1 MNTEVSEHETPEGD
15 NGQASSGEE
24 PSIWKRAL
32 LMLLCVV
39 FYHVAELVLFFLVLV
54 QFFFKLITGETNARL
69 LLFGQ
74 SIATYIYQIVQYLN
88 FNCEY
93 MPFPFHDWPR
103 GAPLDCEEEA

>member
-1 MNTEVSEHETPEGD
+1 MNTEVSKPDQPGGSDAEEGGND
-15 NGQASSGEE
+15 E
-24 PSIWKRAL
+24 PSIWKRL
-32 LMLLCVV
+32 LFMLLCAVL
-39 FYHVAELVLFFLVLV
+39 YSVAEVVLFALVVL
-54 QFFFKLITGETNARL
+54 QFFFKLITGGTNERL

-93 MPFPFHDWPR
+93 MPFPFNDWPR